1 MKLSIVI
8 VSYNELDYLEES
20 IKSCMNSNCDYEI
33 IIGDDGSTDGSIELI
48 AKYSKRYPGKIKFF
62 VMDRVEIKSVKDII
76 PSIRV
81 SNVLKR
87 AFDICQGEYITII
100 SGDDVNTLP
109 NRYIKQ
115 VEFLDNN
122 FKYSSCYI
130 DYKKFWNDGSEEN
143 CRLRAS
149 LSENIFWAIQY
160 VHISCFVFR
169 RDCLNNILDRFCD
182 DTGLIYSILVTGKS
196 KHLSMDGFGYRQRD
210 KSIMHEADRI
220 ELSLLEI
227 ALFQDCL
234 NHGAMKRSSF
244 SRFYKPLQ
252 YLRANRSSIITGKY
266 DKYINNCSGYPNDIL
281 QQIIEDNSSIT
292 MFVIK
297 GYVYCQIYKIFRKIV
312 LILNMLGRKDV
323 VGDYDNES

>member
-1 MKLSIVI
+1 MKLSIVM
-8 VSYNELDYLEES
+8 VSYNEKEFLAEAIES
-20 IKSCMNSNCDYEI
+20 CISEGYEYEI
-33 IIGDDGSTDGSIELI
+33 IIGDDGSNDGSLNLI
-48 AKYSKRYPGKIKFF
+48 KEYCERYPEIIKYF
-62 VMDRVEIKSVKDII
+62 VMDRTDVKNVKDII

-87 AFDICQGEYITII
+87 AFAMCQGEYITVI
-100 SGDDVNTLP
+100 SGDDINTRP
-109 NRYIKQ
+109 NRYLKQ
-115 VEFLDNN
+115 IEFLDNN
-122 FKYSSCYI
+122 KNFSSCYI

-143 CRLRAS
+143 LRLGAS
-149 LSENIFWAIQY
+149 LNEVVFWAVQY

-281 QQIIEDNSSIT
+281 QLIIEDNNSIDT
-292 MFVIK
+292 FVIK
-297 GYVYCQIYKIFRKIV
+297 GYVYCHIYKILRKMV
-312 LILNMLGRKDV
+312 LLLNMFLAR
-323 VGDYDNES
+323 